1 LIADS
6 GGLAMGAGATDDVG
20 DAGGY
25 VVSGGTADASEPNT
39 SGGAADSGE
48 VAFDTIV
55 VSGATELPADA
66 GSENATVQRTASG
79 TTIDGGGTGSVSSGA
94 ADFGAQIAA
103 GGVMVSPGII
113 VSGADVI
120 TGGEIGGGGLVSGG
134 GGEPFS
140 ARISSASG
148 EFAPVPVWSA
158 AATTDLLAD
167 ATLTVAGGGAASGTV
182 SAGITNK
189 VPAAGTEFG
198 AADNDD
204 TMNLQSG
211 GVANNTVVGGGDVV
225 GS

>member
-66 GSENATVQRTASG
+66 GSENAALQRTASG

-103 GGVMVSPGII
+103 GGVMVSPGVI
-113 VSGADVI
+113 VSGADVV
-120 TGGEIGGGGLVSGG
+120 TGGGQ
-134 GGEPFS
+134 PFS
-140 ARISSASG
+140 ARISSG
-148 EFAPVPVWSA
+148 EFAPVTVWSA

-204 TMNLQSG
+204 TMNLRSG

>member
-55 VSGATELPADA
+55 VSGATELPADG
-66 GSENATVQRTASG
+66 GSENAAVQRTASG

-103 GGVMVSPGII
+103 GGVMVSPGVI
-113 VSGADVI
+113 VSGADVV
-120 TGGEIGGGGLVSGG
+120 TGGGQ
-134 GGEPFS
+134 PFS
-140 ARISSASG
+140 ARISSG

-204 TMNLQSG
+204 TMNLRSG